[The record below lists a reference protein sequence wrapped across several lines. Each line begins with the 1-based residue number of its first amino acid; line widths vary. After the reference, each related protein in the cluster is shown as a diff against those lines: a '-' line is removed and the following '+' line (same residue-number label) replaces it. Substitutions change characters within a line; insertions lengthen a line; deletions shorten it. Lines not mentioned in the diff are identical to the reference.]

1 MRMTGP
7 GGYCLPHVE
16 VAGTWL
22 QRWRGLMGRSPRP
35 VLLRTSMVHGFW
47 LRQPVWLVGLD
58 DHRLVTEVRLL
69 PRRRLA
75 WLRGSRWIMEL
86 PGDAPLPTVGD
97 RLAFHPD
104 DGEADLHGRTPLP
117 VRDADR
123 QPG

>member
-1 MRMTGP
+1 MTGP
-7 GGYCLPHVE
+7 GGYYLPHVE

-35 VLLRTSMVHGFW
+35 VLIQTSSVHGFW
-47 LRQPVWLVGLD
+47 LREPVWLVGLD
-58 DHRLVTEVRLL
+58 DGFIVTEVRLL

-75 WLRGSRWIMEL
+75 WLRGSRWIVEL
-86 PGDAPLPTVGD
+86 PRDAPVPMVGD

-104 DGEADLHGRTPLP
+104 GGEADRRGRTSLP